1 MITVIFTSSSLGG
14 ALQSHL
20 RVVIQRA
27 VDGVLEFAITPAETI
42 ERAMAALIN
51 AEH

>member
-1 MITVIFTSSSLGG
+1 MVTVIFTSSSLGG

-27 VDGVLEFAITPAETI
+27 VDGVLGLAVTLAETI
-42 ERAMAALIN
+42 ERAMAALVN